1 MVNFGCVILLLL
13 PSTLFLPTGAAL
25 EVTAPD
31 QLTFEIGEKATL
43 PCTFKVS
50 SPFDMKYLAV
60 FWLLQKEDI
69 LRYDNKGYRKPT
81 DPRLLLKK
89 EYVERGDISLHI
101 DKVTVMDGGTYTC
114 RVIYSPNHVTKDI
127 KISVYALPTISSLEM
142 LDQDDGSKRVV
153 CGVTGFYPPNV
164 TVTLLSDGK
173 VMSFSEL
180 TQQQT
185 NSDGTYN
192 VTRATTLN
200 PEEKPRRLECR
211 VQHESL
217 LQPLQKELNLQY
229 EDTGDNNTVII
240 ALIAAAVILII
251 CVIIAVWLYLKKKG
265 LSLNEIQGPKRWMA
279 GETLTLYCT
288 TSDWDPNTKVK
299 WTILDKDGYI
309 AKISEDPSQDKEEEQ
324 PLMARA
330 YQMKNEK
337 KDKKG
342 KKGVCDLASSLTF
355 IPTLSH
361 LNSTV
366 TCEVKRGKNTELK
379 TFKPEKLYAR
389 PQFLEPAEFT
399 ICGPGEVQLGINLR
413 RFYPGTIDITWSYN
427 KGESPNTKKPECT
440 MNSDKLYDM
449 KSEQRFPADLFKDPD
464 FKVHVSWK
472 HESMDKEESR
482 EFSVKD
488 FPWSPQLEDIDIV
501 KPSGSRTVKLTCKIH
516 SFFPDLPTLKWIE
529 KKTDGQEVDVTNNN
543 KYTISNTTS
552 KADDHTLSC
561 NASLSFEK
569 SHDSEDKVE
578 YICRVEHPCLKS
590 PIQSRTGLLQL
601 EDLHSF
607 VVQNIQG
614 PQSWVVGEKVTLYC
628 AASYCN
634 KDVSVLW
641 ILKEGD
647 GTPQE
652 VSELPPEK
660 HGTIPS
666 EYAAVRDKTEKSDIE
681 DLHNI
686 TSSLSFMPSITK
698 HRNLTLSC
706 KLSSGGKTKEQ
717 SFHLKHLY
725 AKPQF
730 LEPAEFTICSPG
742 EVQLGINLRSFY
754 PETIDITWSC
764 NKGKSQDT
772 KIPEY
777 TVNYDKTYNSKSEQ
791 RFPEDLFKDP
801 GFRVCVSWKHESMDK
816 QESREFSVKDFPWP
830 PQIEDIDVVKSPSSS
845 TVKLICKIHSFF
857 LDLLTV
863 KWIEKKTD
871 GQEVDV
877 TNNNKYVISNTS
889 SKADGKH
896 TLSCNAS
903 LSFEKSHDSEDKVE
917 YICRVEHPC
926 LKSPIQSRTGL
937 LQLEGLHSFIVH
949 NIQGPQ
955 TWVVGEKVTL
965 YCAASNCKKD
975 VSVLWI
981 LKEGDGTPQEVSELP
996 PEKHETIPPAEYT
1009 AVRDKTE
1016 KSDIEELLNIT
1027 SSLSFVPSITK
1038 HRNLTLSCKLSS
1050 EGKTKE
1056 KSFQLKHLHAKP
1068 QFLEPAEF
1076 TICSPGEVQLGINLR
1091 KFYPETIDI
1100 TWSCNKGKS
1109 PDTKIPEYTVNYDK
1123 TCNTKSEQRF
1133 PADLFKDLDFRV
1145 NVSWKHESMD
1155 KQESR
1160 EFSVKGRT
1168 DFFI

>member
-379 TFKPEKLYAR
+379 TFKPEKLY
-389 PQFLEPAEFT
+389 
-399 ICGPGEVQLGINLR
+399 
-413 RFYPGTIDITWSYN
+413 
-427 KGESPNTKKPECT
+427 
-440 MNSDKLYDM
+440 
-449 KSEQRFPADLFKDPD
+449 
-464 FKVHVSWK
+464 
-472 HESMDKEESR
+472 
-482 EFSVKD
+482 D

-845 TVKLICKIHSFF
+845 TVKLTCKIHSFF
-857 LDLLTV
+857 PDLLTV

-917 YICRVEHPC
+917 YVCRVEHPC